1 MKYLL
6 LVLFIFSNNIVAI
19 IAQQDTSAFIDSI
32 DNIVGRSY
40 RDTLNESDY
49 VFVANIVENFTQDS
63 CGNTLR
69 NYIESHLISNSI
81 TGELVKELMEKNLCI
96 PEILDQI
103 SYQKLQTESNKRPW
117 ESMDFLPIYKV
128 IYENKNLQDTVVQ
141 YFAHSNYLND
151 CSFLLQNN
159 KLKTTLISK
168 IVYENSQVLDTKYT
182 HKEVDCENANYI
194 LLKEIFPELKK
205 VFPEVQPFLYR

>member
-1 MKYLL
+1 MKYILYIITILL
-6 LVLFIFSNNIVAI
+6 LINCN
-19 IAQQDTSAFIDSI
+19 AQQDNSYIDSI
-32 DNIVGRSY
+32 LNNFSRYY

-49 VFVANIVENFTQDS
+49 VFVANIVESFTQDS

-69 NYIESHLISNSI
+69 NYIESRLISNSI
-81 TGELVKELMEKNLCI
+81 TGELVKELMEENLCI

-103 SYQKLQTESNKRPW
+103 PYQKLQTESDKRPW

-128 IYENKNLQDTVVQ
+128 IYENKNLQNTVVQ

-151 CSFLLQNN
+151 CSFLLLNN